1 MKQRMSVRRFWLQ
14 FTAFVAFAGVVPF
27 LTINYYYDLFKE
39 RSPTALSGWGTIS
52 ILIVGSVIVYILEML
67 LKALNAGFAK
77 QFIMGITRVI
87 LPLTILLFI
96 VNLLGN
102 NVVKIQRMLYVFI
115 PTAFLAIIVNPFP
128 VWLEQKEILRQAKAL
143 GEAVKHV
150 GLTQQVE
157 SVKQVK
163 QTTTKVAVKENAL

>member
-1 MKQRMSVRRFWLQ
+1 MKQRMSVKRFWLQ
-14 FTAFVAFAGVVPF
+14 FIAFVAFAGVVPF

-39 RSPTALSGWGTIS
+39 RSSTAVSGWGMVS
-52 ILIVGSVIVYILEML
+52 ILVVGSVIVYILEML

-96 VNLLGN
+96 VNILGN
-102 NVVKIQRMLYVFI
+102 NVDRIQRMLYVFI
-115 PTAFLAIIVNPFP
+115 PTAFIAIIVNPFP
-128 VWLEQKEILRQAKAL
+128 VWLEQKIVLKQTQAL
-143 GEAVKHV
+143 TEAVKQA
-150 GLTQQVE
+150 GLTPALVE

-163 QTTTKVAVKENAL
+163 VKPVKVKENTL